1 VTDLL
6 RTPEGVV
13 SITPSALIRL
23 AVHAAEQVDGARVRR
38 PRRGVRV
45 QIEDDRA
52 RVALELAARHGVAL
66 PELARSV
73 QEHVADALRSMLE
86 VEVDAV
92 DVSVEE
98 VD

>member
-1 VTDLL
+1 
-6 RTPEGVV
+6 VV
-13 SITPSALIRL
+13 SITPAALSRL

-38 PRRGVRV
+38 PRRGVRI

-52 RVALELAARHGVAL
+52 RVALELAVRHGVAL

-86 VEVDAV
+86 VEVDAI
-92 DVSVEE
+92 DVTVEE